1 MHLSDLQSKDVINVV
16 DGRKIGNI
24 VDAYVEQESGRI
36 TKLVVEPNR
45 AFNKFFSTK
54 EELDVIWEQIIK
66 IGEDVIL
73 VDLNRSRPL
82 LLK

>member
-24 VDAYVEQESGRI
+24 VDACVEQGSGKI

-45 AFNKFFSTK
+45 TFNKFFSTK
-54 EELDVIWEQIIK
+54 EEFDVVWEQIIK

-73 VDLNRSRPL
+73 VDLNRSRTL